1 MRQSHLISLT
11 AFLTLAHPALA
22 QTPDRYSIPGTTVAV
37 YNLAG
42 SVTIER
48 GTGANVVIEVTPG
61 GRDAARL
68 VVERIEVN
76 GRPALVVRYPD
87 DDVVYDAP
95 GGGTTQMTVRDDGTF
110 GNGTRGD
117 RVTIRRSGSGTEAH
131 ADLRILVP
139 AGHDLDLNLGVGE
152 VSASDVEGGLN
163 IDVHSA
169 SVRTRNTKGRLNIDT
184 GSGSITV
191 NDAEGD
197 DILIDTGSGR
207 VEVNGIR
214 ASDLDVDTGSG
225 RVTGAGIVVTR
236 LGVDTG
242 SGAITLT
249 DVSASDIEL
258 DTGSGGVELDLV
270 TQIERLVIDTGSGGV
285 RLSVPANLSASV
297 EIETG
302 SGGIDTELPVT
313 VTRHRRNSLSGTLGS
328 GNGGGRIVIDTG
340 SGGVSI
346 RAR

>member
-1 MRQSHLISLT
+1 MRQKHLITLT
-11 AFLTLAHPALA
+11 ALLTLAHPALA
-22 QTPDRYSIPGTTVAV
+22 QTPERYSIPGATVAV

-48 GTGANVVIEVTPG
+48 GTGANVVVEVTRG
-61 GRDAARL
+61 GRDAAQL
-68 VVERIEVN
+68 EVN
-76 GRPALVVRYPD
+76 RMEVDGHQALVVHYPD
-87 DDVVYDAP
+87 DDVVYP
-95 GGGTTQMTVRDDGTF
+95 GGGSAQLTVRSDGTF
-110 GNGTRGD
+110 GGGFRGD
-117 RVTIRRSGSGTEAH
+117 RIRIRRSGSGTEAH

-169 SVRTRNTKGRLNIDT
+169 AVRTRNTKGRLNIDT
-184 GSGSITV
+184 GSGSVVV
-191 NDAEGD
+191 NGAEGD

-225 RVTGAGIVVTR
+225 RVTGAGIVATR

-242 SGAITLT
+242 SGGITLS

-285 RLSVPANLSASV
+285 RLSVPANLNASV
-297 EIETG
+297 QIETG
-302 SGGIDTELPVT
+302 SGGIDTDLPVT
-313 VTRHRRNSLSGTLGS
+313 VSRHRRNSLTGTLGS
-328 GNGGGRIVIDTG
+328 GGGRIEIDTG

-346 RAR
+346 KAR

>member
-184 GSGSITV
+184 GSGSVVV
-191 NDAEGD
+191 NGAEGD

-258 DTGSGGVELDLV
+258 DTGSGGVELDLA
-270 TQIERLVIDTGSGGV
+270 TQIERLIIDTGSGGV

-302 SGGIDTELPVT
+302 SGGIDTDLPVR
-313 VTRHRRNSLSGTLGS
+313 VTSHRRTSLSGTLGN
-328 GNGGGRIVIDTG
+328 GGGGRIEIDTG
-340 SGGVSI
+340 SGSVTI